1 MPSKFEAARPTT
13 PAGYLSTALGG
24 GPLYSRNTDRLYNP
38 PDEERIE
45 AIQKLRERLDEEERQ
60 IAFHLRLTGSTW
72 SDIARLWNLNSPQR
86 AQQKFGDSAGLLD
99 KLDRATGRLP
109 RD

>member
-1 MPSKFEAARPTT
+1 MTSKYEAARPET

-24 GPLYSRNTDRLYNP
+24 GPLYSRSSDHSYNSP
-38 PDEERIE
+38 YEERIE
-45 AIQKLRERLDEEERQ
+45 AIQRLRERLDEEERQ

-72 SDIARLWNLNSPQR
+72 AEIARLWKLNSPQR

-99 KLDRATGRLP
+99 KLDAATGKSIRP
-109 RD
+109 